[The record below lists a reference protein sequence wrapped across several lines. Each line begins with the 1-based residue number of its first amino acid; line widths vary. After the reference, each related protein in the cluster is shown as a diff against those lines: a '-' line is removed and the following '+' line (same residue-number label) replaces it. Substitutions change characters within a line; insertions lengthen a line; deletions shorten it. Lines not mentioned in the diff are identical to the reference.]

1 MFTSATTRPPKSG
14 REASMPE
21 STTAIVGVAA
31 EVPFAQN
38 FWTPETKGQR
48 CLFER
53 LPASC
58 TGESVVIAAMPFF
71 ETRWR
76 IWAPVRFAATP
87 FTEMN
92 WRLMP
97 FARPASP
104 LFSSFLTTEAMA
116 PDCLVGVA
124 LNYHVERLRGVRLRR
139 GEQAGRRVRVSGRR
153 ARSRGCCQRECDDE
167 HRDETTSGLAPEG
180 ALPKLSIRAVVEP
193 HQKFSLSLS
202 LPHQG
207 RKAE

>member
-1 MFTSATTRPPKSG
+1 
-14 REASMPE
+14 MPE

-48 CLFER
+48 CLFEK

-71 ETRWR
+71 EARWR

-87 FTEMN
+87 FTEAN

-104 LFSSFLTTEAMA
+104 LLSSFLTTEAMA
-116 PDCLVGVA
+116 PVV
-124 LNYHVERLRGVRLRR
+124 
-139 GEQAGRRVRVSGRR
+139 
-153 ARSRGCCQRECDDE
+153 
-167 HRDETTSGLAPEG
+167 
-180 ALPKLSIRAVVEP
+180 LSASP
-193 HQKFSLSLS
+193 
-202 LPHQG
+202 
-207 RKAE
+207 